1 MTSEILH
8 RYTIFFK
15 YKKFLKL
22 KSVIIKYFI
31 RITMALINMIFL
43 EKYKMLLFFLYF
55 FNKKNI
61 NGIISNNDEKPIL
74 K

>member
-43 EKYKMLLFFLYF
+43 EKYKMLLFFYIFLI
-55 FNKKNI
+55 KKH
-61 NGIISNNDEKPIL
+61 KWHH
-74 K
+74 